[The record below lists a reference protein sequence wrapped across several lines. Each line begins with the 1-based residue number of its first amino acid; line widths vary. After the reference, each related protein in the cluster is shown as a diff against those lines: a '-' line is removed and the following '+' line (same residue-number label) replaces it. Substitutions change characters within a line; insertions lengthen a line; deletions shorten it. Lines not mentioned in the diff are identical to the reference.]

1 MTEKEGDPISL
12 LMKKI
17 GPRLLLCSP
26 SGGVYRQEKMD
37 GMIAPMSA
45 ADGKLPHALLLFYLD
60 ALINLFLARS
70 EETGKEEKIMFRTAR
85 PGNESCKT
93 DKPM

>member
-12 LMKKI
+12 VMKKI

-37 GMIAPMSA
+37 GMIALMSA
-45 ADGKLPHALLLFYLD
+45 ADGKLQYALLRIF
-60 ALINLFLARS
+60 F
-70 EETGKEEKIMFRTAR
+70 
-85 PGNESCKT
+85 
-93 DKPM
+93 